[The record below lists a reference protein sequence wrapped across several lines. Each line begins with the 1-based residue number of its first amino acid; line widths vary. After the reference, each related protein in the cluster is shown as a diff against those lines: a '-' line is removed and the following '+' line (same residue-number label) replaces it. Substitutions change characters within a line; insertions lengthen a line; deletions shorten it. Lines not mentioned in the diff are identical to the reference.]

1 MGMRLVLIASLL
13 SVFGLLRAG
22 EADAKCAAP
31 SGAVAPHAGT
41 AVPPDPVV
49 YVFAPRWSAGES
61 SVRVVAGEDELPFS
75 LDVVSESDAFT
86 TLRIAIETGG
96 HDAFE
101 LMSKGSYGR
110 TITSRFRVS
119 DQWARPKRTAIRV
132 RGAEYVVDSWMC
144 SHTDAHFLAVTDAPA
159 YRVQWATSR
168 AAFARGAAT
177 TIVVP
182 HHVDDFWLWGDERV
196 KTGAGRI
203 GLGHLNCFGET
214 AATGRAYVRRFVRIK
229 GLYPDGSESLS
240 WSPIVEVG
248 PGGLGKAEE
257 PVAPSVA
264 PPVQITVEPP
274 PVEIAPVTPAVAPAP
289 SSRAPR
295 RYVAVAAPRD
305 FDPSPLVAL
314 LAGVLGFLLGR
325 RAVRRVSDAT
335 AARLAALADV
345 SILQLLA
352 VFMGAGACMLAVRA
366 GLLAAADPCAALGFT
381 IAAFT
386 WALVAGAV
394 AALARPRG

>member
-229 GLYPDGSESLS
+229 GLYPDGSESPS

-274 PVEIAPVTPAVAPAP
+274 PVEIA
-289 SSRAPR
+289 
-295 RYVAVAAPRD
+295 AAPPRTAPHRPIAARASRD
-305 FDPSPLVAL
+305 GFDPSPLVAL